1 MLANELYDFIAERSM
16 SREFNRYFQQL
27 PEEQQIM
34 VGLELLALRTWTVS
48 HTINKLFGQTQ
59 DWLISDIERQL
70 IQDCGDNLFQ
80 FIALRCTSYGG
91 YMKLPSGMQYVSSMF
106 KSNIQQIHP
115 GFKTIPDDE
124 IQYMIDL
131 FLQAP
136 REIIKKYV

>member
-48 HTINKLFGQTQ
+48 IRLTNYLVNPRLADFGYRKTVNPG
-59 DWLISDIERQL
+59 LRRQHL
-70 IQDCGDNLFQ
+70 SIYRFAMHL
-80 FIALRCTSYGG
+80 LRR